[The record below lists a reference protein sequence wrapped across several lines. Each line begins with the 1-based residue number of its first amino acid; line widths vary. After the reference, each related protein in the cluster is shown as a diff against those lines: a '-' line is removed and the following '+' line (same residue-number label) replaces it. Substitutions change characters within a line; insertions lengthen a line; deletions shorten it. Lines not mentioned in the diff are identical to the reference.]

1 MDQLRSLRVFYSVIG
16 EGSFAGAARAL
27 DMAPAGVTRCISE
40 LEEHLGARLLN
51 RTTRRI
57 ALTEIGE
64 AYLESAKQILEQLDD
79 ADALAGA
86 ATAQPQ
92 GKLRILCPPAFA
104 VHQLARHLPKFRAEF
119 PKISLELSVP
129 GPVDAAGDHF
139 DVSILSLGQQTLSGE
154 FVARKLATSAFI
166 VCAAPS
172 YLLHKQRPNSPK
184 DLQHHAAL
192 LPATAAVKWGLT
204 LYRTDGVA
212 GKNNPSV
219 ETVALSSPALSTQSI
234 EMIFAAA
241 VAGLGV
247 AGLPSFI
254 AEQALQDGRLE
265 RLLPQW
271 RGLALTLYAAVPARK
286 QMPKRS
292 RVFIDF
298 LVNTFG
304 GSDADP
310 WIEAKSR

>member
-27 DMAPAGVTRCISE
+27 DMAPAGVTRCIAE
-40 LEEHLGARLLN
+40 LEQHLGARLLN

-64 AYLESAKQILEQLDD
+64 AYLESAKQILAQLDD

-92 GKLRILCPPAFA
+92 GKLRVLCPPAFA

-119 PKISLELSVP
+119 PRLSLELSAP
-129 GPVDAAGDHF
+129 GPVDVAGDHF

-184 DLQHHAAL
+184 DLLHHAAV
-192 LPATAAVKWGLT
+192 LPATVAVKRNLT
-204 LYRTDGVA
+204 LYRTGGVS
-212 GKNNPSV
+212 GKNNAAV
-219 ETVALSSPALSTQSI
+219 ETVALSSPALSTHSI

-254 AEQALQDGRLE
+254 AEQALRDGRLE

-292 RVFIDF
+292 RVFVDF
-298 LVNTFG
+298 LVQTFG
-304 GSDADP
+304 GTDADP
-310 WIEAKSR
+310 WIDAKSR

>member
-1 MDQLRSLRVFYSVIG
+1 MDQLRSLRVFCSVIG

-27 DMAPAGVTRCISE
+27 DMAPAGVTRCIAE

-64 AYLESAKQILEQLDD
+64 AYLETARQILDQIDD

-86 ATAQPQ
+86 ATTQPQ

-104 VHQLARHLPKFRAEF
+104 VHQLARHLPQFRAEF
-119 PKISLELSVP
+119 PHISLELSAP
-129 GPVDAAGDHF
+129 GPVDVAGDHF

-184 DLQHHAAL
+184 DLLHHAAV
-192 LPATAAVKWGLT
+192 LPATVAVKRNLT
-204 LYRTDGVA
+204 LYRTGGA
-212 GKNNPSV
+212 SGKNNAAV
-219 ETVALSSPALSTQSI
+219 ETVALSSPALSTHSI

-254 AEQALQDGRLE
+254 AEQALRDGRLE

-286 QMPKRS
+286 RMPKRS

-298 LVNTFG
+298 LAKTFG
-304 GSDADP
+304 GTDADP
-310 WIEAKSR
+310 WIDAESR

>member
-1 MDQLRSLRVFYSVIG
+1 MDQLRSLRVFCSVIG

-27 DMAPAGVTRCISE
+27 DMAPAGVTRCIAE

-64 AYLESAKQILEQLDD
+64 AYLETARQILAQIDD

-86 ATAQPQ
+86 ATTQPQ

-104 VHQLARHLPKFRAEF
+104 VHQLARHLPQFRAEF
-119 PKISLELSVP
+119 PHISLELSAP
-129 GPVDAAGDHF
+129 GPVDVAGDHF
-139 DVSILSLGQQTLSGE
+139 DVSILSLGQQPLSGE

-172 YLLHKQRPNSPK
+172 YLLHHKRPNSPA
-184 DLQHHAAL
+184 DLQHHAAV
-192 LPATAAVKWGLT
+192 LPATVAVKRSLT
-204 LYRTDGVA
+204 LYRTDGVSA
-212 GKNNPSV
+212 RGNLGV
-219 ETVALSSPALSTQSI
+219 EVVTLPSPALSTHSI

-254 AEQALQDGRLE
+254 AGQALRDGRLE

-292 RVFIDF
+292 RVFVDF
-298 LVNTFG
+298 LVKTFG
-304 GSDADP
+304 GTDADP
-310 WIEAKSR
+310 WIDAESR

>member
-27 DMAPAGVTRCISE
+27 DMAPAGVTRCVSE

-64 AYLESAKQILEQLDD
+64 AYLESAKQILEKLDD

-92 GKLRILCPPAFA
+92 GKLRVLCPPAFA

-119 PKISLELSVP
+119 PQISLELSAP
-129 GPVDAAGDHF
+129 GPVDVAGDHF

-172 YLLHKQRPNSPK
+172 YLLGKQRPKSPQ
-184 DLQHHAAL
+184 DLLHHAAV
-192 LPATAAVKWGLT
+192 LPATAAVKRDLT
-204 LYRTDGVA
+204 LYRTDAVP
-212 GKNNPSV
+212 GKNNSSA
-219 ETVALSSPALSTQSI
+219 ETVSLPTPALSTHSI
-234 EMIFAAA
+234 EMIFATA
-241 VAGLGV
+241 VAGLGI

-254 AEQALQDGRLE
+254 AEQALRDGRLE

-271 RGLALTLYAAVPARK
+271 CGLSLTLYAAVPARK

-298 LVNTFG
+298 LVKTFG
-304 GSDADP
+304 GSDSDP
-310 WIEAKSR
+310 WINATST